1 MGHHH
6 SSGSVFLFVS
16 LLLLVYTVGI
26 SSGADHVDSRC
37 ACKCPEAAWF
47 DIESSWEERKI
58 YINSSVEAA
67 DCDCEHV
74 VVPLLKL
81 DVEMAEKFCPRCL
94 CKAET
99 RSVLTIKVVVGLI
112 IWVLALL
119 LIYLGYLVCLEPLL
133 TGSPRPRAT
142 GQYRHHQDEQEI
154 NDSVGGSEGIGDGTP
169 MSQYSSRGAAR
180 SVVNRIGVNQD
191 RWRRQVEVQRSSV
204 YDRHSL
210 LN

>member
-1 MGHHH
+1 MD
-6 SSGSVFLFVS
+6 FFCRKD
-16 LLLLVYTVGI
+16 
-26 SSGADHVDSRC
+26 ADLNCRC

-47 DIESSWEERKI
+47 DIDSSWEERKI

-81 DVEMAEKFCPRCL
+81 DAEMAEKFCPRCL

-119 LIYLGYLVCLEPLL
+119 LIYLGYLVCLEPFL
-133 TGSPRPRAT
+133 TGTPRSRAT
-142 GQYRHHQDEQEI
+142 GGQYRHHQ
-154 NDSVGGSEGIGDGTP
+154 VL
-169 MSQYSSRGAAR
+169 
-180 SVVNRIGVNQD
+180 
-191 RWRRQVEVQRSSV
+191 
-204 YDRHSL
+204 RHID
-210 LN
+210 

>member
-1 MGHHH
+1 MG
-6 SSGSVFLFVS
+6 F
-16 LLLLVYTVGI
+16 
-26 SSGADHVDSRC
+26 RC

-47 DIESSWEERKI
+47 DIDSSWEERKI

-142 GQYRHHQDEQEI
+142 GQYRHHQVLCKLKSDRFK
-154 NDSVGGSEGIGDGTP
+154 GIFGFC
-169 MSQYSSRGAAR
+169 SSFIKEKFLSNWDQNIAG
-180 SVVNRIGVNQD
+180 
-191 RWRRQVEVQRSSV
+191 
-204 YDRHSL
+204 
-210 LN
+210 

>member
-1 MGHHH
+1 MVQLAFR
-6 SSGSVFLFVS
+6 SLLTMFP
-16 LLLLVYTVGI
+16 LLLLCTIGI
-26 SSGADHVDSRC
+26 SSGADHVDSRLVWLDTFCRKEAALNCRC

-47 DIESSWEERKI
+47 DIDSSWEERKI

-81 DVEMAEKFCPRCL
+81 DAEMAEKFCPRCL

-133 TGSPRPRAT
+133 TGTPRSRAT
-142 GQYRHHQDEQEI
+142 GGQYRHHQ
-154 NDSVGGSEGIGDGTP
+154 VL
-169 MSQYSSRGAAR
+169 
-180 SVVNRIGVNQD
+180 
-191 RWRRQVEVQRSSV
+191 
-204 YDRHSL
+204 RHED
-210 LN
+210 

>member
-1 MGHHH
+1 MG
-6 SSGSVFLFVS
+6 
-16 LLLLVYTVGI
+16 LLLCTIGI

-47 DIESSWEERKI
+47 DIDSSWEERKI

-81 DVEMAEKFCPRCL
+81 DAEMAEKFCPRCL

-119 LIYLGYLVCLEPLL
+119 LIYLGYLVCLEPFL
-133 TGSPRPRAT
+133 TGTPRSRAT
-142 GQYRHHQDEQEI
+142 GGQYRHHQDEQRSMTVWVTARAWGMARQCLSI
-154 NDSVGGSEGIGDGTP
+154 TAEGEALQGV
-169 MSQYSSRGAAR
+169 SSTELG
-180 SVVNRIGVNQD
+180 
-191 RWRRQVEVQRSSV
+191 
-204 YDRHSL
+204 
-210 LN
+210 

>member
-1 MGHHH
+1 
-6 SSGSVFLFVS
+6 
-16 LLLLVYTVGI
+16 
-26 SSGADHVDSRC
+26 VDSRC

-47 DIESSWEERKI
+47 DIDSSWEERKI

-81 DVEMAEKFCPRCL
+81 DAEMAEKFCPRCL

-119 LIYLGYLVCLEPLL
+119 LIYLGYLVCLEPFL
-133 TGSPRPRAT
+133 TGTPRSRAT
-142 GQYRHHQDEQEI
+142 GGQYRHHQDEQEI
-154 NDSVGGSEGIGDGTP
+154 NDSVGNSEGMGDGTP
-169 MSQYSSRGAAR
+169 MSQYNSRGGGAAR

>member
-1 MGHHH
+1 MWTAGWWK
-6 SSGSVFLFVS
+6 SRNLS
-16 LLLLVYTVGI
+16 
-26 SSGADHVDSRC
+26 DHCVSRC

-47 DIESSWEERKI
+47 DIKSSWEERKI

-74 VVPLLKL
+74 VVPLLNL
-81 DVEMAEKFCPRCL
+81 DAEMAEKFCPRCL

-133 TGSPRPRAT
+133 TGSPRQRAT
-142 GQYRHHQDEQEI
+142 GQYRHHQVLIGIIVII
-154 NDSVGGSEGIGDGTP
+154 NFNEDT
-169 MSQYSSRGAAR
+169 RL
-180 SVVNRIGVNQD
+180 N
-191 RWRRQVEVQRSSV
+191 
-204 YDRHSL
+204 SL
-210 LN
+210 